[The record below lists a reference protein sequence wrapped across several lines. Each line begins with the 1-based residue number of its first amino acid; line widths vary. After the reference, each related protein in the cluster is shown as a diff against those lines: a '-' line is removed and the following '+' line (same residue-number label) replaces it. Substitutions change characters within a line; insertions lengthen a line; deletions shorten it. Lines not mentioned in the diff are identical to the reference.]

1 MEGTKPLLLPNT
13 VVSTD
18 TASRAGVLLTIA
30 DIEQWDSFRRL
41 LDYCDGKHTA
51 QQIAEELLLDIT
63 TINKALTSLESAGF
77 IWCLT
82 DYQSI
87 PTPLFLTEFNRW
99 LPIWV
104 DRMYDQPVW
113 QGLYDG
119 VEPASLLIGWA
130 QENMHHTRSV
140 MSHMPR
146 AIEYANDK
154 TGQNT
159 QFRHL
164 REEWDHYRLFMSAC
178 HSTGIDMSKLDN
190 SPPLASTTN
199 ITYFMNSVA
208 KMGTLVYNACEALLE
223 ATTQNGHSV
232 ADFYQTAGRQ
242 LALPQIFTDQLIHHL
257 RVDQEF
263 EHIDIF
269 EHLLEDYPT
278 LPAQTVT
285 QIFTSCHRLTNWF
298 EMWHDDI
305 YQHYHP
311 SLSFATHNTLVNS
324 ERLFDTNDINSTI

>member
-51 QQIAEELLLDIT
+51 QQIAKELLLDIT

-242 LALPQIFTDQLIHHL
+242 LALPRYLLISSFTIYGWIKSLNISISSNICWKIIRRYRHKRSLKYSPVVIASLIGLRCGMTIFI
-257 RVDQEF
+257 
-263 EHIDIF
+263 
-269 EHLLEDYPT
+269 
-278 LPAQTVT
+278 
-285 QIFTSCHRLTNWF
+285 
-298 EMWHDDI
+298 
-305 YQHYHP
+305 
-311 SLSFATHNTLVNS
+311 
-324 ERLFDTNDINSTI
+324 STITHH